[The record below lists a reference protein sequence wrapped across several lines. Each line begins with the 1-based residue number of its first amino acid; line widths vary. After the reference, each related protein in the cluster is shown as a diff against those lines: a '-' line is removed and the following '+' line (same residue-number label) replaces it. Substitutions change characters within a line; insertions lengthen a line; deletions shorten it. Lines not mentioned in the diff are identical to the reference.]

1 MELYTNALLKDDKI
15 MFWWTG
21 DECKSEY
28 DFYKDFYYAGL
39 SMTDELAT
47 GLYRLVSEKIAE
59 TDSDGFGV
67 KEEKLAENWYRQ
79 FEIHKDS
86 KGKKPY

>member
-1 MELYTNALLKDDKI
+1 MEVYANALLKDNKI
-15 MFWWTG
+15 MFWWMG

-59 TDSDGFGV
+59 TTNDGFGV

-86 KGKKPY
+86 KGIKPY